1 MKNNIGEYIKAE
13 RLRYKSG
20 NSVGVSQF
28 DLSLK
33 IGWEN
38 PSTLSRIE
46 QGKIIPNKDTVIKIF
61 KALEI
66 EGEKIVFILMKNL
79 YLYGDLITP
88 EYNNKVLNKFK
99 VRLEDSIYPYII
111 SLYPNNIE
119 EINVY
124 MNKIA
129 GKVLFGEKFDSI
141 LQKKIPS
148 QDVIDV
154 LLNPQYG
161 INERILNRDE
171 FIRIVITNLHIIY
184 SGDTDEEKEYIDK
197 MRKLPNFDKY
207 WEMSKNSNFDDLK
220 MFNIPFVYDSPLLGE
235 ISLLIQKSV
244 ILEDNRFFMQEFIP
258 KGKEDFIKLSKIMNK

>member
-61 KALEI
+61 KALGIKEELI
-66 EGEKIVFILMKNL
+66 IFILMKNL

-88 EYNNKVLNKFK
+88 EYNNKMLNKLR
-99 VRLEDSIYPYII
+99 VRVEDLNYPYII
-111 SLYPNNIE
+111 SLYPNNIK
-119 EINVY
+119 EINFY
-124 MNKIA
+124 INEIA
-129 GKVLFGEKFDSI
+129 GKVLIGEKFKSI

-161 INERILNRDE
+161 INERILNKDE
-171 FIRIVITNLHIIY
+171 FLRIIISNMYIIY
-184 SGDTDEEKEYIDK
+184 NDTKDEREYIN
-197 MRKLPNFDKY
+197 RLRQFPNFDKY
-207 WEMSKNSNFDDLK
+207 WEMSENSNFDDLK
-220 MFNIPFVYDSPLLGE
+220 MLNIPFIYDSPLLGE
-235 ISLLIQKSV
+235 ISFLIQKSV
-244 ILEDNRFFMQEFIP
+244 ILEDNRFFMQEFVP